1 MGSVAVF
8 TSLASCAA
16 QNWTG
21 DILTGTAYTLL
32 RKEEKPTGFYP
43 HPPLVVNL

>member
-1 MGSVAVF
+1 MGSVAVI

-32 RKEEKPTGFYP
+32 KKEEKPTGSFFNP
-43 HPPLVVNL
+43 